1 MPSQIQIDEII
12 EIMPEWRP
20 VRESVKASLSREP
33 LPHELFERLGAKALL
48 NAAVQLG
55 KKDDSACQAYIKQL
69 RDHYYQPLLARM
81 LNSNQ
86 NLKRFFIQRHMAPDW
101 QKDQALSMS
110 QDLAVKME
118 GVLKK
123 HLANG
128 TEDGFKVLL
137 PAYIQRTVHNAV
149 VDHVKSEWQWE
160 KETLQD
166 LSLDPEMEDPRSL
179 ASADR
184 EQIPENQMLSRE
196 QVSELNRLRRELETM
211 LREPDAVREPLMV
224 VDLMFGLGLTPK
236 SKLDQELT
244 MREVTIALDLPGETQ
259 ARKIARCQVLL
270 DKGLDMIRQRVR
282 ANMPEVAS
290 SWQADINVNTASR
303 RELTHQL
310 NLTEGEVD
318 RLIAERQ
325 YYSLDELI
333 DKKVIKPAKLE
344 LIASNGAVA
353 AFVPVEINS
362 CTTRDMID
370 ILGFTK
376 DAAQKI
382 TASRPFQDLA
392 SFTSYLT
399 GTGLARSA
407 DAAIERGLVVKAI
420 AMAQADKKVDVNQAP
435 VEQLL
440 GLGIDAGSAHLIL
453 RGRPFATWGELEDF
467 IACDETAW
475 QKLRQNACLMA

>member
-20 VRESVKASLSREP
+20 VRDSVKASLNREP
-33 LPHELFERLGAKALL
+33 QAHELFERLGAKALI

-55 KKDDSACQAYIKQL
+55 KKDDKAGQFYIKQL
-69 RDHYYQPLLARM
+69 RDHYYQPLIARM

-86 NLKRFFIQRHMAPDW
+86 NLKRFFIQRHMAADW
-101 QKDQALSMS
+101 QKDQTLSMS

-123 HLANG
+123 HLASG

-166 LSLDPEMEDPRSL
+166 LSLDPDMEDPRSL

-196 QVSELNRLRRELETM
+196 QVTELNKLRRELEAM
-211 LREPDAVREPLMV
+211 LREPGVVREPLMV

-236 SKLDQELT
+236 SKLGQELT
-244 MREVTIALDLPGETQ
+244 MREVTVALDLPGETQ

-282 ANMPEVAS
+282 AKMPEVAS

-325 YYSLDELI
+325 YYSMQELI
-333 DKKVIKPAKLE
+333 DKGVIKLAKLQS
-344 LIASNGAVA
+344 IVSNGAVA

-382 TASRPFQDLA
+382 TASRPFADLK
-392 SFTSYLT
+392 SFTSYIV
-399 GTGLARSA
+399 GNNLAKTI
-407 DAAIERGLVVKAI
+407 DAAIERGLVVKPPI
-420 AMAQADKKVDVNQAP
+420 SAQTGKKVDVNQAP

-440 GLGIDAGSAHLIL
+440 ALGIDAGSAQLIL
-453 RGRPFATWGELEDF
+453 RGRPFATWSELEDF
-467 IACDETAW
+467 VSLDEASW